1 MIKTFLELK
10 KQYEA
15 KEVTM
20 DELKMIQASG
30 VASFANQG
38 ISRSNRDCLQCV
50 ITFDRLN
57 ELIAGIT
64 RRTFA
69 SAEVLT
75 TYIEASA
82 LGLLPEPEAES
93 ITFRD
98 ADESVEI
105 IGTIGSDARVKVDF
119 EDVEAVTEFQV
130 FLRVQH

>member
-10 KQYEA
+10 KQYES

-20 DELKMIQASG
+20 DELKMLHATG

-50 ITFDRLN
+50 ITFDKLH

-64 RRTFA
+64 SRTFL
-69 SAEVLT
+69 SAGVLST
-75 TYIEASA
+75 FIEASA
-82 LGLLPEPEAES
+82 LGLIPEPEAEC

-98 ADESVEI
+98 ADGSVEI
-105 IGTIGSDARVKVDF
+105 IGTIGSDARVTVDSG
-119 EDVEAVTEFQV
+119 DVEAMTSFQV